1 MFRLACFLLVLI
13 TALGCRSPK
22 EVVPKVYNFEPV
34 TDLLLDSI
42 GNYRGN
48 VLVMVN
54 QAGKPVYEFEL
65 SMGKREAIPLASATK
80 WLSGA
85 VIMALV
91 DDRKLS
97 LNDTVGK
104 YLPNFTRYGKGH
116 ITLRQ
121 LFSHTSALPGN
132 TPQGFESRRYLTLAQ
147 AVDSIGR
154 TTKLLYKPGTAF
166 FYGDLGMHVAG
177 RMAEL
182 ATGKNW
188 PTLFR
193 EKIGD
198 PCQME
203 FTIYTN
209 AQNPGIAIGAASVG
223 PDYLNFLDML
233 VNNGMF
239 NGVRVLSEAAIQE
252 MEKDQTN
259 GASMA
264 YTVYP
269 RNPYTPTGVQQP
281 LRYGIGMWR
290 DVTTPAQSAPSEVSS
305 PGVFG
310 VHPWI
315 NRKQKI
321 AGIIFTISSFGDTWL
336 TSLKVRELIRKEV
349 EQ

>member
-1 MFRLACFLLVLI
+1 MIRLACLLLSL
-13 TALGCRSPK
+13 TAILSCRSPK
-22 EVVPKVYNFEPV
+22 DVTPRVYNFEPV
-34 TDLLLDSI
+34 TEVLLDSI
-42 GNYRGN
+42 ARYRGN
-48 VLVMVN
+48 VLVLVS
-54 QAGKPVYEFEL
+54 QAERPVYEFEL
-65 SMGKREAIPLASATK
+65 AMNKREAIPLASATK

-91 DDRKLS
+91 DEGKLS

-121 LFSHTSALPGN
+121 LFSHTSGLPGN
-132 TPQGFESRRYLTLAQ
+132 TPQGFEVRRVLTLAQ

-154 TTKLLYKPGTAF
+154 TTKLLSTPGTAF

-177 RMAEL
+177 RMAEV
-182 ATGKNW
+182 ASGKSW
-188 PTLFR
+188 PVLFK
-193 EKIGD
+193 EKIAQ
-198 PCQME
+198 PCNMLY
-203 FTIYTN
+203 TVYTN
-209 AQNPGIAIGAASVG
+209 GNNPGIAIGAASVG
-223 PDYLNFLDML
+223 PDYLNFLEML
-233 VNNGMF
+233 VNNGVYE
-239 NGVRVLSEAAIQE
+239 GQRVLSEAAIQE

-269 RNPYTPTGVQQP
+269 QNPYTPTGVQTP
-281 LRYGIGMWR
+281 LRYGIGVWR
-290 DVTTPAQSAPSEVSS
+290 DVTNPGSSTPTEVSS
-305 PGVFG
+305 PGIFG

-321 AGIIFTISSFGDTWL
+321 AGIIFTMSSYGDTWL

-349 EQ
+349 GQ

>member
-1 MFRLACFLLVLI
+1 MFRLASFLLVLL

-22 EVVPKVYNFEPV
+22 EVAPKVYNFEPV
-34 TDLLLDSI
+34 TNVLLDSI
-42 GNYRGN
+42 MRYRGN

-54 QAGKPVYEFEL
+54 QAGKPIYDFEL

-91 DDRKLS
+91 DERKLS

-104 YLPNFTRYGKGH
+104 YLPNFTQYGKGH

-121 LFSHTSALPGN
+121 LFSHTSGLPGN
-132 TPQGFESRRYLTLAQ
+132 TPQAFEARRYQTLAQ

-177 RMAEL
+177 RIAEV
-182 ATGKNW
+182 ATGKSW
-188 PTLFR
+188 TTLFR
-193 EKIGD
+193 EKIGA
-198 PCQME
+198 PCNME
-203 FTIYTN
+203 YTLYTS
-209 AQNPGIAIGAASVG
+209 ALNPGIAIGAASVAT
-223 PDYLNFLDML
+223 DYLNFLEML
-233 VNNGMF
+233 VNNGMYD
-239 NGVRVLSEAAIQE
+239 GVRVLSEAAIQE

-269 RNPYTPTGVQQP
+269 RNPYTPTGVQAP

-290 DVTTPAQSAPSEVSS
+290 DVTDPTLSAPTEVSS

-321 AGIIFTISSFGDTWL
+321 AGIIFTLSSFGDTWL